1 MDPIG
6 GALTKHNI
14 LDNYNR
20 ESSQGNSH
28 WERSIKSLI
37 HPSMRPTVIDSMVYW
52 RLTTVGW
59 SCRMKDN
66 FAISPYGLR
75 FEFGQGNLILN
86 LCLRATSAREF
97 LYLCVCSALWPPPGS
112 VSGPRAQSCSSWR
125 QTSPTSMDTQP
136 HSWWTHYSLR
146 EHI

>member
-28 WERSIKSLI
+28 RERSIKSLI

-52 RLTTVGW
+52 RLTTVG
-59 SCRMKDN
+59 
-66 FAISPYGLR
+66 
-75 FEFGQGNLILN
+75 
-86 LCLRATSAREF
+86 
-97 LYLCVCSALWPPPGS
+97 
-112 VSGPRAQSCSSWR
+112 
-125 QTSPTSMDTQP
+125 
-136 HSWWTHYSLR
+136 
-146 EHI
+146 